1 MRLARDEDG
10 IPRELRPDPQD
21 WQFDVAHAL
30 QSVAALRAVV
40 PEDAF
45 TAGTLGTERAGSA
58 VHVRRG
64 LLLTVGYLIT
74 EASEVWLRL
83 ANGVAVP
90 GHALAF
96 DHETGFGLVQ
106 ALGPIPAPVLELGDS
121 RAARPGERVIFAAAG
136 GLGSAVAAKIAARQD
151 FAGYWEY
158 LIEDALFTAPAH
170 PFWGGAAIIGADGT
184 LLGIGSLV
192 LQQGGEGRRVD
203 MNMAIPVQALTPILD
218 DLVRY
223 GRVNRPAR
231 PWLGL
236 YAMEDEDSLI
246 VGGLADGGPADQ
258 AGVRTGD
265 RILAVNEAEIPDLA
279 GLWRAVWAAGSAGVT
294 VEMTLGRGTR
304 AVSVPIVSGDRA
316 RYLKAPRLH

>member
-1 MRLARDEDG
+1 M
-10 IPRELRPDPQD
+10 RPDPKE
-21 WQFDVAHAL
+21 WGFDVVRTL

-58 VHVRRG
+58 VHVRDG

-83 ANGVAVP
+83 ASGVAVP

-106 ALGPIPAPVLELGDS
+106 ALGPMPAPLLELGDS
-121 RAARPGERVIFAAAG
+121 RAARAGEPVIFAAAG
-136 GLGSAVAAKIAARQD
+136 GLSTSVAAKIAARQE

-170 PFWGGAAIIGADGT
+170 PFWGGAAVIGADGA

-192 LQQGGEGRRVD
+192 LQQGGDGRRVD
-203 MNMAIPVQALTPILD
+203 MNMAIPVQALTPIID
-218 DLVRY
+218 DLLRY

-246 VGGLADGGPADQ
+246 VGGLADGGPAEH
-258 AGVRTGD
+258 AGIRSGD
-265 RILAVNEAEIPDLA
+265 RILAVNDAEIPDLA
-279 GLWRAVWAAGSAGVT
+279 GLWRAIWALGSAGTT
-294 VEMTLGRGTR
+294 VDMTVGRGTR
-304 AVSVPIVSGDRA
+304 AISVPIVSGDRA
-316 RYLKAPRLH
+316 RFLKAPRLH